1 MGSSRWTGLIF
12 LLFSLMVGTVQAQ
25 TCQPASIPASTPDS
39 QLQDNG
45 DGTITARKTGLMWKQ
60 CVEGQ
65 SGSDCASG
73 SAEGF
78 TWQQALQRAQMVNSG
93 GGFAGFSD
101 WRVPNIKELSSLVEP
116 QCQELAI
123 NLTRFPDTGN
133 DQVWSSSAV
142 AGNTGRAWGVDFRYG
157 SPNWFLKD
165 YGYPQL
171 RLVRSVNSGP
181 DAELIG
187 ADGSILPVS
196 PEPLP
201 PQDSTTSGIGH
212 NGVVTNPEV
221 GNFN

>member
-1 MGSSRWTGLIF
+1 MRNQTWTGLFF
-12 LLFSLMVGTVQAQ
+12 LLFSLMAGTAQAQ
-25 TCQPASIPASTPDS
+25 TCHPESIPASTPDS

-45 DGTITARKTGLMWKQ
+45 DGTITDLKTGLMWKQ
-60 CVEGQ
+60 CLEGQ

-73 SAEGF
+73 SVG
-78 TWQQALQRAQMVNSG
+78 TWSWQQALQRVQTVNSS

-101 WRVPNIKELSSLVEP
+101 WRLPNIKELSSLVEL
-116 QCQELAI
+116 QCQDPAI
-123 NLTRFPDTGN
+123 NLTRFPNTSSGG
-133 DQVWSSSAV
+133 VWSSSAV
-142 AGNTGRAWGVDFRYG
+142 AGNTGGAWYVYFGYG
-157 SPNWFLKD
+157 FNGLDSKD
-165 YGYPQL
+165 LSSQL

-187 ADGSILPVS
+187 TYGPIRPVS

-201 PQDSTTSGIGH
+201 AQDSTTSGLGD